1 MRSRSALLS
10 CGCWRLRFP
19 AGLKV
24 PGLFPRSSKY
34 EPGFSSCV
42 FLSCCIFML
51 FIFAVQTSKYPL
63 RGYIL
68 GVLKHTTALDR
79 LGEVMELWP
88 CGFEIEYTH
97 LGFAS
102 AGAVWF
108 GIWTSDHVVLN
119 SSIRTLA
126 SPRLEQSDLASG
138 TLTMWFW
145 NWLYAPRLR
154 LGGSGPTGVW
164 GWPRM
169 HIFHS

>member
-51 FIFAVQTSKYPL
+51 FIFAVQTSRYPL

-68 GVLKHTTALDR
+68 GVLTNTTTWDR
-79 LGEVMELWP
+79 QWGGDETTQLLGTDNWEVMK
-88 CGFEIEYTH
+88 
-97 LGFAS
+97 
-102 AGAVWF
+102 
-108 GIWTSDHVVLN
+108 
-119 SSIRTLA
+119 
-126 SPRLEQSDLASG
+126 
-138 TLTMWFW
+138 LTFISKFW
-145 NWLYAPRLR
+145 D
-154 LGGSGPTGVW
+154 
-164 GWPRM
+164 
-169 HIFHS
+169 